1 MMAAVKKYILDT
13 DGGLTSA
20 GTDTITISTNRAISS
35 GDRAQGF
42 SLRFKAGGTNTGA
55 ATLNVDSLGAV
66 AIKRQNGDALSA
78 GDIVSGGIYDVAH
91 DGTNYKLI
99 GANAGATGFGSL
111 TGSNTWSGANV
122 FTSSVTVGD
131 GSGDVVVIKGTTV
144 NSFMSGLLSSA
155 NSAALYAAAGTVPLA
170 NGGTGATT
178 AAAAAAAVLAGGVSV
193 SMSSALVF
201 QRDGTG
207 TAGNTVMRVQ
217 RTDLPLTNNSE
228 LIDFYSN
235 YSGSP
240 FQCGSITANTGGG
253 TDYNTVSDGRLKPL
267 EYRRSIADSGAIIDA
282 LNPIYF
288 QWATGHED
296 VGYIAQ
302 ECFAVSPLLARPGEG
317 EPGDDNFRPWMMGKG
332 RMDAIHTAEL
342 QSLRKRVAA
351 LEAA

>member
-1 MMAAVKKYILDT
+1 MMAAVKKYVLDT

-99 GANAGATGFGSL
+99 GANAGATGSGSL
-111 TGSNTWSGANV
+111 TGDNTWSGANT
-122 FTSSVTVGD
+122 FTGSVTVGD

-155 NSAALYAAAGTVPLA
+155 NTAALYTAAGTVPLV

-178 AAAAAAAVLAGGVSV
+178 ASAAAAAILAGGVTAT
-193 SMSSALVF
+193 MTGAAVF
-201 QRDGTG
+201 QRNGGG
-207 TAGNTVMRVQ
+207 TAGNTVLRVA
-217 RTDLPLTNNSE
+217 RTDNPNSSGDE
-228 LIDFYSN
+228 LVDFFCTIV
-235 YSGSP
+235 GVP
-240 FQCGSITANTGGG
+240 TQIGSITINGSPGVT
-253 TDYNTVSDGRLKPL
+253 YNTTSDARLKPA
-267 EYRRSIADSGAIIDA
+267 EFRRPIDDSGEIIDG
-282 LNPIYF
+282 LNPVYF
-288 QWATGHED
+288 QWMTGHD
-296 VGYIAQ
+296 DFGFIAQ
-302 ECFAVSPLLARPGEG
+302 EAYAVSPFLAKPGEG
-317 EPGDDNFRPWMMGKG
+317 EPGDDDFKPWMMEKG
-332 RMDAIHTAEL
+332 RMEAIHTAEL
-342 QSLRKRVAA
+342 QALRKRVAA